1 MAHGGVFIV
10 AGATTKKSELLN
22 NKFFILFRNRIDLF
36 DLLTFLEE
44 NVGYS
49 GA

>member
-1 MAHGGVFIV
+1 MAHGGIFTVV
-10 AGATTKKSELLN
+10 GATTKKNELLN
-22 NKFFILFRNRIDLF
+22 IKFLILFRNRIDLF

-44 NVGYS
+44 NLDDS